1 MKKALFAVVLAGL
14 LTGISLAQSSTSPS
28 SGSAAQQQS
37 SNEMQ
42 TNPTPSQNPQ
52 ATGEAS
58 ASGQIAPGT
67 VIPAELAKS
76 IDAKKAK
83 QGDQVVAKTSQDLL
97 SGGQVIIPR
106 GAKIIGHVTQAKARE
121 KGEPESTL
129 GIAFDKLVMKDG
141 HELPLNASIQALA
154 GPPSMAASSA
164 APMSESGGM
173 PGGMSGSASGGMGG
187 GGARGAGSAGT
198 SPTAPGS
205 PGSYPQDTGV
215 PSSAGTSNRTLA
227 PNAQGVVGISGLS
240 LTTGADNSSVITSQN
255 KNVKLDGGTQLMLRV
270 NGK

>member
-1 MKKALFAVVLAGL
+1 MKKVLFAVVFAAL
-14 LTGISLAQSSTSPS
+14 LTGISLAQSSTSPN
-28 SGSAAQQQS
+28 SGSAAQQQGS
-37 SNEMQ
+37 TEMQ
-42 TNPTPSQNPQ
+42 TNPTPSQNTQ
-52 ATGEAS
+52 ATGEAA

-83 QGDQVVAKTSQDLL
+83 PGDQVLAKTSQDLL
-97 SGGQVIIPR
+97 SGGQVVIAR
-106 GAKIIGHVTQAKARE
+106 GSKIIGHVTQAKPRE
-121 KGEPESTL
+121 KGESESTL

-154 GPPSMAASSA
+154 APPSMATGSA

-173 PGGMSGSASGGMGG
+173 PGGMSGSASGGMSG
-187 GGARGAGSAGT
+187 GGARNSGSSGAPASV
-198 SPTAPGS
+198 PGS
-205 PGSYPQDTGV
+205 PGGYPQDTGA
-215 PSSAGTSNRTLA
+215 PSPASTGNRTLS

-240 LTTGADNSSVITSQN
+240 LSAGADNSSVITSQN
-255 KNVKLDGGTQLMLRV
+255 KNVKLDGGTQLIIRV